1 MGMSIDECIA
11 YLENVAAEKK
21 PRSRKA
27 RRIIEHLKEL
37 KRYKECRT
45 RTERDS
51 FYYDQG
57 YKDGRKELVDEL
69 MGKLSEEGVVSG
81 QWKKVLFARRRS
93 LMTNRQWAIWQM
105 IDMSEERFAYQYC
118 RFVGCG
124 ECPVATRDMPNIRDC
139 MHCLRAWLQ
148 QEHEEGGD

>member
-1 MGMSIDECIA
+1 MSMSIDECIA

-37 KRYKECRT
+37 KRYKETAAGYRG
-45 RTERDS
+45 S
-51 FYYDQG
+51 FYYGQG

-81 QWKKVLFARRRS
+81 QWRKVLFARRRS

-118 RFVGCG
+118 LFVGCG
-124 ECPVATRDMPNIRDC
+124 KCPVATRDMPNIRDC
-139 MHCLRAWLQ
+139 MHNLRVWLQ
-148 QEHEEGGD
+148 QEHEEGD